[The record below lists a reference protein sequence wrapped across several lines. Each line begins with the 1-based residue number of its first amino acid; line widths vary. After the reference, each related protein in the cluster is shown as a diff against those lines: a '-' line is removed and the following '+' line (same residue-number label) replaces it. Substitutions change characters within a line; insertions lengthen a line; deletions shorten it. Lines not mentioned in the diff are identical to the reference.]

1 MFSWSCI
8 DVRFDYFPR
17 NPNSRLD
24 RKPLRAD
31 FVHLFESVMSVVKPV
46 HTLQNGV
53 AVVGDEL
60 QVDGT

>member
-1 MFSWSCI
+1 
-8 DVRFDYFPR
+8 VRFDYFPR